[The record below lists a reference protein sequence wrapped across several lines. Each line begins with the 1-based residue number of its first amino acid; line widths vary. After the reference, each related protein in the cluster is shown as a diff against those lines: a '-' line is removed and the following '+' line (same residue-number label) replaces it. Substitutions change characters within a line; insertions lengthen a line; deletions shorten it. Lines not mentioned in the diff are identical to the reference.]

1 MKRKYQVKNMM
12 CASCVSHVKKAVESV
27 KGVELVEVNLLT
39 ETMNVIFDENVTNDE
54 VIINAV
60 TKEGYGCKIYK
71 REIKVDDAK
80 SLLKMRIR
88 IITTFIFFCI

>member
-39 ETMNVIFDENVTNDE
+39 ETMNVIFDENVTN
-54 VIINAV
+54 V
-60 TKEGYGCKIYK
+60 TE
-71 REIKVDDAK
+71 
-80 SLLKMRIR
+80 
-88 IITTFIFFCI
+88 

>member
-1 MKRKYQVKNMM
+1 M

-54 VIINAV
+54 VIIQANPLAIEVDAV
-60 TKEGYGCKIYK
+60 KN
-71 REIKVDDAK
+71 D
-80 SLLKMRIR
+80 LLKKIN
-88 IITTFIFFCI
+88 FFLLELHNMLHKMLSLCILMWT